1 MKCPKCKENIG
12 VFTKTVN
19 TWNKER
25 LCPHCQAKIE
35 VYMPAKGQ
43 ALMFGALVSLI
54 TLDDL
59 IESYIGVLGLV
70 FLSCVVGGYTAI
82 SSLSLRLR

>member
-1 MKCPKCKENIG
+1 
-12 VFTKTVN
+12 
-19 TWNKER
+19 
-25 LCPHCQAKIE
+25 
-35 VYMPAKGQ
+35 MPAKGQ